1 MEINKRQEILLWVSG
16 LFLSW
21 WSFIRFSAYIVGK
34 IQIYLDEIGGKN
46 LSGAEQGLA
55 FEKLLLAKLDYT
67 IPLLLQF
74 VIPVLLI
81 TGLLFISLRTR
92 KNNK

>member
-16 LFLSW
+16 LLLSW
-21 WSFIRFSAYIVGK
+21 WSYIRFSTYIDGK
-34 IQIYLDEIGGKN
+34 IQIYLDEIGSKN

-55 FEKLLLAKLDYT
+55 FEKLLLAKLNYT

-74 VIPVLLI
+74 AIPLLLI
-81 TGLLFISLRTR
+81 TGLLFISLRAR
-92 KNNK
+92 GKNK